1 MRRIFLSVVIFLMLV
16 GCASKP
22 SVFLEP
28 STQVEGRSTD
38 ALAADWWK
46 WALAD
51 PTANNPL
58 KDMTGARCSNGQ
70 QGSVWFLA
78 GGVGSS
84 KINRRCV
91 IPAGKYVFFPMINAS
106 YLPDGKHADYTCE
119 AARATA
125 SIADSDVHGLFA
137 ELDGVAVTDP
147 LHYKVPPKDCFDA
160 YERMPSSS
168 HIYAGYPAASDGY
181 WILLAPLQK
190 GIHTIKF
197 GGQYGE
203 TTQDVEYEIFVQ

>member
-1 MRRIFLSVVIFLMLV
+1 MRRIFLVVVIFLMLA
-16 GCASKP
+16 GCAGQP

-28 STQVEGRSTD
+28 STQVEGRSTG
-38 ALAADWWK
+38 ALSADWWK

-58 KDMTGARCSNGQ
+58 KDMSGARCSNGQ

-78 GGVGSS
+78 GGFGSS
-84 KINRRCV
+84 KIQRRCV
-91 IPAGKYVFFPMINAS
+91 IPAGKYVFFPMVNLA
-106 YLPDGKHADYTCE
+106 YLPDGKHPNYDCD

-147 LHYKVPPKDCFDA
+147 LRYKVPPKDCFDA
-160 YERMPSSS
+160 PHS
-168 HIYAGYPAASDGY
+168 GYPAASDGY
-181 WILLAPLQK
+181 WILLAPLSK

-197 GGQYGE
+197 GGQYGDMI
-203 TTQDVEYEIFVQ
+203 QDIEYEIFVQ